1 MYYLTSVK
9 PIFLLNIARIMINFW
24 MMANN
29 LREKGNFFYR
39 TLMTI
44 SKLCTVPKN
53 NFVLWEQFVI

>member
-1 MYYLTSVK
+1 
-9 PIFLLNIARIMINFW
+9 MINFW

-29 LREKGNFFYR
+29 LREKGNFFYK

-44 SKLCTVPKN
+44 SKLCTVPKI

>member
-44 SKLCTVPKN
+44 SKLCTVPKI